1 VNTAW
6 VVFGILTGIANL
18 LVAYNTSEATWV
30 KTKLFGL
37 TAAMLLFL
45 VGQAL
50 WLNSRTR
57 AQP

>member
-1 VNTAW
+1 
-6 VVFGILTGIANL
+6 VVFGLLTGVANL

-50 WLNSRTR
+50 WLNSRAR
-57 AQP
+57 APS